1 MIEYKDPRV
10 WAVAALRDD
19 PITGAWQVSGSRGDP
34 DNTGYPRIWVSMD
47 GGPELHLRE
56 RLFLRV
62 NVYHERSDT
71 ALAMSRQ
78 VEAVLRDSVDG
89 NPVVRLSRS
98 TGPNLIPDETVYD
111 CYTLFDIT
119 CRAYEVGER
128 KEIK

>member
-10 WAVAALRDD
+10 WAVTVLRDD
-19 PITGAWQVSGSRGDP
+19 PVTGAWTVSGSRGDP

-56 RLFLRV
+56 HLFLRV

-89 NPVVRLSRS
+89 DPVVKLSRS
-98 TGPNLIPDETVYD
+98 TGPNLIPDGLVYD

-119 CRAYEVGER
+119 CRAYDVGER